1 MVNGVEED
9 GELPGQAAR
18 LHLEHPRLGEGM
30 LTWGLRLSLGFD
42 TMSWAEWLG
51 LCGQH
56 CVLGMQR
63 KREGQVVSCKSPEQF
78 GSPTLTPP
86 SSSVIGE

>member
-1 MVNGVEED
+1 MACGHCQFAGCLFPGGSGWVVNGVEED

-30 LTWGLRLSLGFD
+30 LTWRLGLSLGFD

-56 CVLGMQR
+56 
-63 KREGQVVSCKSPEQF
+63 VSWVGRGRGK
-78 GSPTLTPP
+78 GKL
-86 SSSVIGE
+86 